1 MASRRTLLDRVGW
14 VLVGVGVLVLFA
26 KLGGISSAGYGWSSW
41 KPWTWRPGA
50 LFRNTTATGG
60 DMGAHVWT
68 PDFLRKHVLST
79 FNATGWS
86 KDWFAGFPVL
96 HFYFP
101 LPSWAIVGVGAVIPP
116 NIAFKL
122 VSVAGLLSLPF
133 AVMLLARS
141 AQVGRHHRYL
151 FAMAAIV
158 FVLDPGYSILG
169 GNAMSTLAG
178 EFSFSISLSACVV
191 YLALLIRVQ
200 HTGRGRLPAVAAL
213 TVTGLS
219 HLLPTLFA
227 GLSTL
232 VIVCVHMTTRG
243 STGIRRRLLD
253 TAMIGGLAAMLAAFW
268 VVPFATHLA
277 YTNDMEWETATAY
290 VGALF
295 PPSAKEPLT
304 GAAIM
309 GVVVMLAV
317 LGGLNQLIRFGTA
330 LRAKREPDAEA
341 RLATCLTLM
350 ATGAAMAFR
359 FPPSFRILNERALPF
374 YFLSCCLLATFGL
387 NAIGRAM
394 VEATRALASRTQ
406 RRVPEWRNAP
416 VPGLVTVAAVCWWS
430 VGGVLG
436 ILPGVVPVPKLDA
449 KGLGVQRADQIGDVN
464 PVAVWA
470 KDNYDGFEATPEWPE
485 LRALINTMI
494 DVGRIHGCGRAM
506 WDYEDEFAR
515 YGTEFAPA
523 LLPMWTDGCI
533 GSMEGLFLESSPSL
547 PYLLINASLLSARPG
562 DPQSRLPYPG
572 LDVSQGVARLQQWG
586 VRYYL
591 VFSPAAQQQ
600 ARVNADLKLVA
611 STPYTRDCEA
621 EELSAKTCPTT
632 WEVYQVADSP
642 LVAGLAMQPAVVT
655 GIKQT
660 QRGGWLDVAMAQYID
675 QARYPVPLAADGPKE
690 WQRVGATVD
699 RPFASNFGD
708 GTTMAP
714 AAPRILPAVEV
725 TEIVE
730 GNGSLSFNVDRV
742 GVPIVVKESYFPTWR
757 ARGADGPYRLAPNM
771 MVVIPTAR
779 TVTMRVERDAAGT
792 LGLALTTMGVLSV
805 TALAFRSRRT
815 GSHG

>member
-1 MASRRTLLDRVGW
+1 M
-14 VLVGVGVLVLFA
+14 
-26 KLGGISSAGYGWSSW
+26 
-41 KPWTWRPGA
+41 
-50 LFRNTTATGG
+50 
-60 DMGAHVWT
+60 
-68 PDFLRKHVLST
+68 
-79 FNATGWS
+79 
-86 KDWFAGFPVL
+86 
-96 HFYFP
+96 
-101 LPSWAIVGVGAVIPP
+101 
-116 NIAFKL
+116 
-122 VSVAGLLSLPF
+122 
-133 AVMLLARS
+133 
-141 AQVGRHHRYL
+141 
-151 FAMAAIV
+151 
-158 FVLDPGYSILG
+158 
-169 GNAMSTLAG
+169 
-178 EFSFSISLSACVV
+178 
-191 YLALLIRVQ
+191 
-200 HTGRGRLPAVAAL
+200 
-213 TVTGLS
+213 
-219 HLLPTLFA
+219 
-227 GLSTL
+227 
-232 VIVCVHMTTRG
+232 
-243 STGIRRRLLD
+243 
-253 TAMIGGLAAMLAAFW
+253 
-268 VVPFATHLA
+268 
-277 YTNDMEWETATAY
+277 
-290 VGALF
+290 
-295 PPSAKEPLT
+295 
-304 GAAIM
+304 
-309 GVVVMLAV
+309 
-317 LGGLNQLIRFGTA
+317 
-330 LRAKREPDAEA
+330 
-341 RLATCLTLM
+341 
-350 ATGAAMAFR
+350 
-359 FPPSFRILNERALPF
+359 
-374 YFLSCCLLATFGL
+374 
-387 NAIGRAM
+387 
-394 VEATRALASRTQ
+394 
-406 RRVPEWRNAP
+406 
-416 VPGLVTVAAVCWWS
+416 
-430 VGGVLG
+430 
-436 ILPGVVPVPKLDA
+436 
-449 KGLGVQRADQIGDVN
+449 
-464 PVAVWA
+464 AVWA

-494 DVGRIHGCGRAM
+494 DVGKTHGCGRAM

-771 MVVIPTAR
+771 MVVIPRAR
-779 TVTMRVERDAAGT
+779 TVTLRIERDTAGT
-792 LGLALTTMGVLSV
+792 LGLALTALGVLSV
-805 TALAFRSRRT
+805 TALMLRERRSRNRR
-815 GSHG
+815 